1 MPMGDFYP
9 ASLFVSYSHKD
20 DGIVRPLVGLN
31 EDLQRAAWVDYLH
44 TPPGTDWGET
54 HRNAIK
60 KSYRLI
66 LLWSKN
72 ALESMPVERE
82 WRWAL
87 ECGTNIV
94 PVLLDNTPLPQ
105 ELAAIHAVSL
115 REYVSSKKMKLTLA
129 RFPPTAWMGLGTV
142 YDSAG
147 VIAGAIV
154 IPLIAVFSCLGV
166 ASNSPLWKVAGW
178 IGIPISLVFGLGLI
192 RQIPVEV
199 NRYRLRHRLSR
210 IVVESLKEWGRENRA
225 R

>member
-1 MPMGDFYP
+1 MGDFYP

-20 DGIVRPLVGLN
+20 DGIVRPLISLN

-44 TPPGTDWGET
+44 TPPGTDWSET

-66 LLWSKN
+66 LLWSRN
-72 ALESMPVERE
+72 ASESKPVERE

-87 ECGTNIV
+87 ECGTDVV

-105 ELAAIHAVSL
+105 ELASIHAVSL
-115 REYVSSKKMKLTLA
+115 REYVTARNSKLTLA
-129 RFPPTAWMGLGTV
+129 RFPPVEWMGLGTI

-147 VIAGAIV
+147 VIAGAIIIPAAAILSV
-154 IPLIAVFSCLGV
+154 IGIGSSSGLLQIF
-166 ASNSPLWKVAGW
+166 GW
-178 IGIPISLVFGLGLI
+178 IGLLVSLYFGIGLAL
-192 RQIPVEV
+192 QLPVEV
-199 NRYRLRHRLSR
+199 SRYRLRYQLSR